1 MMPEY
6 AFVLGAARS
15 GTTAMAELLNAHPH
29 VCMGIERYKYFVG
42 RGKRL
47 SEQMF
52 EKDRFFRFDP
62 RETNILAEKRR
73 WEGIYKAMSEK
84 WQDAQVVGDKLAA
97 RVLPY
102 VLRDLP
108 DPLII
113 YMLRDINQVASSW
126 NVRALKA
133 RGSWPG
139 HNDYRAAVPK
149 WNQANSTAL
158 RHMSALG
165 RRMLII
171 EYEQFFSGGQ
181 VHIARLADL
190 LGVSLHPS
198 LVAAYEKATHH
209 YRTGVAVKSPTVLD
223 GQVEFIEQQ
232 ADLPTYRQLIQ
243 VSREQFRAAAV

>member
-1 MMPEY
+1 MMPAY
-6 AFVLGAARS
+6 AFVFGAARS

-29 VCMGIERYKYFVG
+29 VCMGIERYKYFAG
-42 RGKRL
+42 RGERL

-62 RETNILAEKRR
+62 HETNILPDKRP
-73 WEGIYKAMSEK
+73 WADIYKTMSEK
-84 WQDAQVVGDKLAA
+84 WEDAQVVGDKLAA

-102 VLRDLP
+102 VLRDMP
-108 DPLII
+108 DPLVI
-113 YMLRDINQVASSW
+113 YMLRDINQLASSW

-133 RGSWPG
+133 QGRWPS
-139 HNDYRAAVPK
+139 HNDYRAAVPI
-149 WNQANSTAL
+149 WNQDNSTAL

-171 EYEQFFSGGQ
+171 EYEQFFSGGP
-181 VHIARLADL
+181 VHIARLADFL
-190 LGVSLHPS
+190 QVSLHPS
-198 LVAAYEKATHH
+198 LVSAYESATHH

-223 GQVEFIEQQ
+223 GQVEFIDQQ

-243 VSREQFRAAAV
+243 VSREQFRAGAE